1 MNPDTIPITR
11 PTSVSNTTIPPSQKT
26 ESKYPTEIIDL
37 PSQGYFYASDDPL
50 SSGKVELKMMTAKEE
65 DILTSENLIRKGT
78 VLDRLLESLIVNKNV
93 KVENLLIG
101 DKNALFVAARRLAYG
116 DEYGP
121 IEITCTACKEVNSK
135 NINLADIKTKELN
148 INEYNI
154 QKGSNNFT
162 FELPYSKKMITFK
175 LLNTEDESKID
186 AELKALSK
194 ISKTSSEV
202 TTRLK
207 YIITS
212 VDGERDNSVI
222 RKFVDTELLSKDSVK
237 LREVIR
243 KLSPDI
249 DMNFNFKC
257 ENCGNEERMGVPMTV
272 QFFWPESG
280 V

>member
-1 MNPDTIPITR
+1 MNSDTIPITR
-11 PTSVSNTTIPPSQKT
+11 PASVSNIATVSQKI

-37 PSQGYFYASDDPL
+37 PSQGYFYATDDPL

-121 IEITCTACKEVNSK
+121 IEITCPACKETNSK

-148 INEYNI
+148 ISEYNT

-162 FELPYSKKMITFK
+162 FELPHSKRTITFK

-186 AELKALSK
+186 LELKALSK

-212 VDGERDNSVI
+212 VDGEKDSAII

-237 LREVIR
+237 LRELIR
-243 KLSPDI
+243 KLSPDV
-249 DMNFNFKC
+249 DMSFNFKC
-257 ENCGNEERMGVPMTV
+257 ENCGHEERMGVPMTV